1 MYGPR
6 SLNLLPSQFVEAAS
20 YILTPIR
27 SPWANLFFMIEHML
41 KKAFL
46 TTFLFLL
53 FAPAVFPNA
62 QPRAAADVVMIM
74 PFENTSGR
82 PEFNWIGESFA
93 DALSDLLRVPAL
105 SVVTNE
111 ERKIIQQRLKIPLT
125 TLPSLATSLKLARE
139 GGATLLIAGR
149 YNIAPA
155 SADTAATITV
165 TAKIIRVNEGRFMSE
180 VLDGRMV
187 TRDISLSDALNN
199 LQTMQ
204 GQVAY
209 HILYQRDKALPFSQ
223 NQLIEAANKVPAR
236 AFEAYIKGLL
246 TPMAEAPEARE
257 NYFKNAS
264 RLYSEA
270 SSGSTYIEA
279 ELELGHL
286 YLGQRKFSDAVS
298 SFERVISASQ
308 RCREKA
314 RAENKP
320 AQCSDVAFA
329 EASFYIGVIFWQQ
342 GNYESA
348 LATLRPLTE
357 DLKLTTV
364 YNALGAI
371 AVQAARAEKKNEGK
385 AAALLNEGVDL
396 LKKASDSAPENADIR
411 FNYAMALF
419 QMGNTIEAAVQLR
432 SAIVENPRDGEA
444 YYVLAKAL
452 DSLKDPA
459 ATDMDNQARRFL
471 TENNR
476 YANLEK
482 TWLQSKNL
490 NDVGLRV
497 QQPARRDFVAVV
509 FSRRPNSTNV
519 APVSEADTLL
529 AQARTLIKNGND
541 DEAMTTLRRVLA
553 SEPMSA
559 ESYLL
564 LGKIHLRR
572 GDIDQA
578 ISSFKTSV
586 FWDNRMIDAHVSLGK
601 IYVEKGDCLQ
611 AKNYAASAMEIN
623 GDYQDAVA
631 LQRLSERC
639 SK

>member
-1 MYGPR
+1 MK
-6 SLNLLPSQFVEAAS
+6 F
-20 YILTPIR
+20 
-27 SPWANLFFMIEHML
+27 ML
-41 KKAFL
+41 KSAFL
-46 TTFLFLL
+46 VSFVFCFFVSVGLSTTSQT
-53 FAPAVFPNA
+53 AS
-62 QPRAAADVVMIM
+62 DVVMIL
-74 PFENTSGR
+74 PFENTSGKA
-82 PEFNWIGESFA
+82 EFNWVGESFA
-93 DALSDLLRVPAL
+93 DALSDLLKVPTL
-105 SVVTNE
+105 NVITNE
-111 ERKIIQQRLKIPLT
+111 ERKIIQQRLRIPLV

-139 GGATLLIAGR
+139 SGATLLIAGR

-155 SADTAATITV
+155 SSDTAATITV

-180 VLDGRMV
+180 VLDGRQV
-187 TRDISLSDALNN
+187 TRDISLNDALNN

-223 NQLIEAANKVPAR
+223 NQLIEAANKVPSR

-246 TPMAEAPEARE
+246 TPIPEARE

-270 SSGSTYIEA
+270 APDGTYIEA

-286 YLGQRKFSDAVS
+286 YLGQRKFSDAVR

-308 RCREKA
+308 KCRDKA
-314 RAENKP
+314 RAGNKP

-371 AVQAARAEKKNEGK
+371 AVQAARAERKNEGK

-396 LKKASDSAPENADIR
+396 LKKASESAPENSDIR

-419 QMGNTIEAAVQLR
+419 QMGNMTEAAAQLR
-432 SAIVENPRDGEA
+432 NAIVENPRDGEA
-444 YYVLAKAL
+444 YYLLAKAL
-452 DSLKDPA
+452 DSLKDPTA
-459 ATDMDNQARRFL
+459 ADMDDQARRFL
-471 TENNR
+471 TQNNR
-476 YANLEK
+476 YAVLEK
-482 TWLQSKNL
+482 VWLQSKSI
-490 NDVGLRV
+490 NDISLRV
-497 QQPARRDFVAVV
+497 QQPPRKDFVAVV
-509 FSRRPNSTNV
+509 FSRRPNTTNV

-541 DEAMTTLRRVLA
+541 DEAMSTLRRVLA

-586 FWDNRMIDAHVSLGK
+586 FWDNRMIEAHVSLGK
-601 IYVEKGDCLQ
+601 IYVEKSDCLQ
-611 AKNYAASAMEIN
+611 AKNYAASAIEIDREN
-623 GDYQDAVA
+623 QDAIA